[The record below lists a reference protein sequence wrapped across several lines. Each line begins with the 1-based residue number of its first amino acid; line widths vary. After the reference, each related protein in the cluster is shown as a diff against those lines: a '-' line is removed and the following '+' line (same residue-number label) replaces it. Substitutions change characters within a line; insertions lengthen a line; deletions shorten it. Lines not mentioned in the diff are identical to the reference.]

1 MNKEQI
7 LIEGISKIAKEVIE
21 FISSSSEHL
30 CNTKMYKD
38 DIDKIC
44 QDTIKQLSIKIP
56 IVINTSV
63 RRTYSID
70 EVFIDCNTNLTMIVK
85 KNIKTYTNCDDCY
98 YSKVGTA
105 CPNSPCGIDKYYFK
119 LKDND

>member
-38 DIDKIC
+38 NINDIC
-44 QDTIKQLSIKIP
+44 QNTIK
-56 IVINTSV
+56 
-63 RRTYSID
+63 
-70 EVFIDCNTNLTMIVK
+70 
-85 KNIKTYTNCDDCY
+85 
-98 YSKVGTA
+98 
-105 CPNSPCGIDKYYFK
+105 K
-119 LKDND
+119 LKDDD